1 MISRNTCRVDA
12 TAEVKGD
19 KMNHKIVLASTSPR
33 RKEILS
39 RFTRDFD
46 IIEAAGEERLDPLG
60 DPAVEVMT
68 AALLKGLSAGM
79 RVDKRGLI
87 LAADTVVFH
96 ESILGKPS
104 DREEAEGML
113 RTLSGRWHQVFTGY
127 LLMDSEEKRPYVNYA
142 VSEVKF
148 YELSQELITWYLK
161 TGEPLDKA
169 GAYGI
174 QGKGAL
180 LVEKIK
186 GDYYNIMG
194 LPIGRIHRDMM
205 RRFNFKFF

>member
-1 MISRNTCRVDA
+1 M
-12 TAEVKGD
+12 
-19 KMNHKIVLASTSPR
+19 
-33 RKEILS
+33 
-39 RFTRDFD
+39 FTRDFE
-46 IIEAAGEERLDPLG
+46 IMEATGEERLDPLG
-60 DPAVEVMT
+60 DPSVEVMT
-68 AALLKGLSAGM
+68 AALSKGLSVGK
-79 RVDKRGLI
+79 RLDKRGLI

-96 ESILGKPS
+96 GSILGKPS
-104 DREEAEGML
+104 DQEEAERML
-113 RTLSGRWHQVFTGY
+113 KALSGRWHQVFTGY
-127 LLMDSEEKRPYVNYA
+127 LLMDSEEKFPYVNYA

-148 YELSQELITWYLK
+148 YELPQELIAWYLK

-174 QGKGAL
+174 QGRGAL

-194 LPIGRIHRDMM
+194 LPIGRIHQDMM